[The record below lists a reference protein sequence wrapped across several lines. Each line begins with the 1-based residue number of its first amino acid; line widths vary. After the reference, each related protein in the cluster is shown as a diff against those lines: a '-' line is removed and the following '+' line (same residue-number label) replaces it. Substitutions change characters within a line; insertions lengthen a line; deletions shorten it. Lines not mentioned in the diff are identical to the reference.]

1 MIMTVHFSRS
11 KIPLKPVYTP
21 EDAGGTGYGARAELP
36 GAYPYTRGRTE
47 GSGRGW
53 IQRELSGE
61 GGPKKSNEQLKYLIT
76 KGQQGVDVIGD
87 SPTMGYLDADHP
99 LAANSVGTQGV
110 SLCCFEDYRE
120 LFDGIA
126 LDSISVSMSLPP
138 PIAVAGLYLVA
149 KERGIPANELRG
161 SVIQWPFYA
170 EDCGYAVNMPLAL
183 RLRLAADCVEFCTLE
198 MPRFHSFL
206 EDTYFFSEAGLN
218 AVEEMALGFIE
229 IRHLVHVLLSR
240 GMDIDSFA
248 PRIAILVNCS
258 MDFFEE
264 IAKIRAARK
273 IFATMMKE
281 EFGAKDPRSCS
292 VVITCHTSG
301 LSLTAQQ
308 PFNNIVRGAIQ
319 SLAIVLAGVHA
330 LEISTFDEAYRT
342 PSPESHLVG
351 LRTQQVIHLESGVTK
366 VADPLGGSYYL
377 ESLTDEMERHILDM
391 IRDIEAKG
399 HPEKLSDQGW
409 FKQFFEDAMARY
421 AREIKECVEWK
432 VGLNCHRISDEED
445 TLLKEVAES
454 KIEPSWD
461 RIDRIKELKDG
472 RDQAAVTVA
481 LTELYN
487 TAKNSEDN
495 LMHPVIQSMA
505 NGGTMEEIGGM
516 MRMAYGHPYDPF
528 GMTRCPVEDIQ

>member
-1 MIMTVHFSRS
+1 MTEHFSRS
-11 KIPLKPVYTP
+11 KIPLKPVYTS
-21 EDAGGTGYGARAELP
+21 EDAEVSGDGERTELP
-36 GAYPYTRGRTE
+36 GVYPYTRGRTT

-61 GGPKKSNEQLKYLIT
+61 GGPNQSNEQLKYLIGQ
-76 KGQQGVDVIGD
+76 GQQGVDVIGD
-87 SPTMGYLDADHP
+87 SPTMAYLDADHP
-99 LAANSVGTQGV
+99 LSANAIGTQGV
-110 SLCCFEDYRE
+110 SLCCFQDYRD

-126 LDSISVSMSLPP
+126 LDTISVSMSLPP
-138 PIAVAGLYLVA
+138 PIAVAGLYLAA
-149 KERGIPANELRG
+149 KERGIPANVLRG

-183 RLRLAADCVEFCTLE
+183 RLRLAADCVEFCTKE
-198 MPRFHSFL
+198 MPKFHSFL

-218 AVEEMALGFIE
+218 AVEEMALGFVE
-229 IRHLVHVLLSR
+229 IRHLVRVLMVR

-281 EFGAKDPRSCS
+281 EFGAKDLRSHS

-308 PFNNIVRGAIQ
+308 PFNNIVRGTVQ
-319 SLAIVLAGVHA
+319 TLALVLAGVHA
-330 LEISTFDEAYRT
+330 LEISAFDEAYRT

-366 VADPLGGSYYL
+366 VTDPLGGSYYL
-377 ESLTDEMERHILDM
+377 ESLTDEMERRIWDM
-391 IRDIEAKG
+391 IHDIEAKG
-399 HPEKLSDQGW
+399 DPERLSDKGW
-409 FKQFFEDAMARY
+409 FKRFFEDTMARY
-421 AREIKECVEWK
+421 AKEIKEGVEWK
-432 VGLNCHRISDEED
+432 VGLNCHQIPDEED

-454 KIEPSWD
+454 KIEPSWY
-461 RIDRIKELKDG
+461 RIEQIKEMKS
-472 RDQAAVTVA
+472 RRKQEAVSAA

-487 TAKNSEDN
+487 TARNSEDN
-495 LMHPVIQSMA
+495 LMYPIIGSMA
-505 NGGTMEEIGGM
+505 AGGTMEEIGGM
-516 MRMAYGHPYDPF
+516 MRLAYGHPYDPF
-528 GMTRCPVEDIQ
+528 GMTKSPVKDIQ